1 MKKPILY
8 LIVLSLTL
16 LCACSHAEPVRDP
29 ASSEPFVQTESNE
42 SESIDEKHEGTLTSA
57 DFSDSNASK
66 SEEDTAS
73 DPGDIPSRD
82 SGADQPGLTETKA
95 SDAQESGKAPAPSRP
110 KKEDPPATSE
120 AVHPTETEK
129 PVPPTNPDP
138 VPAQPRAGAEDTLA
152 VAGKICE
159 YLNGYRKQEG
169 AGSAAY
175 LNGLAAYARLRS
187 QQLVSNFAHDTAD
200 ERAAATQLQYGEYV
214 DPKDFG
220 SEGEPYYRANAR
232 EAIAMAGYIG
242 TVDEVAQS
250 FARLIHDS
258 AGHWRYVGAAEYR
271 YMAVGVT
278 YLDGMWYCD
287 VAVAATNTD
296 AL

>member
-1 MKKPILY
+1 MRKRFFV
-8 LIVLSLTL
+8 LIVILLLLTGCRSEKPPNGSENFAL
-16 LCACSHAEPVRDP
+16 ESA
-29 ASSEPFVQTESNE
+29 ASSTQSEQESHSDYASSLNEMQAGQPPDIAASSSSETSETVEQPSSVPSTEPEPQKDTHIRPE
-42 SESIDEKHEGTLTSA
+42 SEQSQASRQSGSTPSTAKPSA
-57 DFSDSNASK
+57 
-66 SEEDTAS
+66 
-73 DPGDIPSRD
+73 
-82 SGADQPGLTETKA
+82 
-95 SDAQESGKAPAPSRP
+95 
-110 KKEDPPATSE
+110 
-120 AVHPTETEK
+120 
-129 PVPPTNPDP
+129 PDP
-138 VPAQPRAGAEDTLA
+138 VPAQPRAGAEETLA
-152 VAGKICE
+152 VAGKIFE

-169 AGSAAY
+169 AGSTAY

-200 ERAAATQLQYGEYV
+200 ERAAATQLQYGEYI